1 MDDEFPE
8 IEKIGARTWIKRVH
22 RCGSIPG
29 FPQDSHGDL

>member
-29 FPQDSHGDL
+29 FPQDSHDDL